1 MQSLPTIFKMDSTG
15 KIREWTAQVD
25 GSRWRTRAGL
35 VDGSLVTSG
44 WTECVAKSQDTDADQ
59 ALFEANAARDHKL
72 AREYYDNILAAES
85 GVPAMFKPM
94 LAKDFAKIKPEKL
107 TFPCWMQPKL
117 DGIRCIVT
125 AEGAFTRQNKPIL
138 SIPHI
143 IEQLAP
149 FFEAYPDAVLDGELY
164 NHELRED
171 FQQITSIVR
180 RDLSPD
186 QDLTAKKEAERV
198 ANLEKAVALIQYH
211 IYDAT
216 GSMSGENAPTRLE
229 DFVFFHD
236 MNDLDWDDGDICN
249 GDLHLVRTEPV
260 LKPETIDA
268 LHGQFTGQGYEG
280 SMVRLDGPY
289 ENKRSGLLLKR
300 KDFDTA
306 EFTIER
312 VEEGNGN
319 WKGYAK
325 RIVYKTAT
333 GHEFGSGVRGSQA
346 QMKNVLDNADDYVGS
361 IATVRYFGLT
371 DDGIPRFPVTI
382 DFHGESRVD

>member
-1 MQSLPTIFKMDSTG
+1 MISLEPIYKLDSKG
-15 KIREWTAQVD
+15 KLRTWQAQVE
-25 GSRWRTRAGL
+25 GSRWRTIAGL
-35 VDGSLVTSG
+35 HDGSLVTSG
-44 WTECVAKSQDTDADQ
+44 WTDCVAKSQDSDEEQ
-59 ALFEANAARDHKL
+59 ALFEAKAARDHKL
-72 AREYYDNILAAES
+72 AREYYDNIETAMS

-107 TFPCWMQPKL
+107 SFPCWMQPKL
-117 DGIRCIVT
+117 DGIRCIIKSD
-125 AEGAFTRQNKPIL
+125 GAWTRQNKPIL

-143 IEQLAP
+143 VGQLAP
-149 FFEAYPDAVLDGELY
+149 FFEAFPDAVLDGELY

-180 RDLSPD
+180 RDLSEG
-186 QDLTAKKEAERV
+186 QNLTKKKEDERV
-198 ANLEKAVALIQYH
+198 ANLEKAVELIQYH
-211 IYDAT
+211 VYDAT
-216 GSMSGENAPTRLE
+216 GSCEGESAPVRLE
-229 DFVFFHD
+229 DFVYFHD

-249 GDLHLVRTEPV
+249 GYLHLVRTEPV
-260 LKPETIDA
+260 LKPETTDA

-280 SMVRLDGPY
+280 SMIRLDGPY

-306 EFTIER
+306 EYTIER

-325 RIVYKTAT
+325 RIVYRTAA
-333 GHEFGSGVRGSQA
+333 GHEFGSGVRGTQA
-346 QMKNVLDNADDYVGS
+346 QMRDVLDNANDYVGS
-361 IATVRYFGLT
+361 VATVRYFGLT

-382 DFHGESRVD
+382 DFHGENRVD